1 MRSQCSASRDC
12 SSHFG
17 RGIVPIT
24 EISRHGHISFRVP
37 KSPDR
42 GSRTARTAFTGDI
55 AMKISGI
62 RLLGAMLC
70 IAVSGVAAAQDASP
84 IQISNAVFQEV
95 EVKADDGSVATKLVP
110 AAKVVPGAEVV
121 YEISYR
127 NNGTEPATDLAIDNP
142 LPKEVVF
149 VDASV
154 QPTTVSV

>member
-1 MRSQCSASRDC
+1 
-12 SSHFG
+12 
-17 RGIVPIT
+17 
-24 EISRHGHISFRVP
+24 
-37 KSPDR
+37 
-42 GSRTARTAFTGDI
+42 
-55 AMKISGI
+55 MKISGI

-70 IAVSGVAAAQDASP
+70 IAVSGVAAAQGASP

-154 QPTTVSV
+154 QPTTVSVDGGENFGDLEELAVFGADGEPRPAKSTDITNLRWIVASLPPGGEGKVTFRARVK

>member
-42 GSRTARTAFTGDI
+42 GSRTARPAFTGDI

-84 IQISNAVFQEV
+84 IQISYAVFCLKKK
-95 EVKADDGSVATKLVP
+95 KADDGSVSTKLVP
-110 AAKVVPGAEVV
+110 ASKVVPGGELV
-121 YEISYR
+121 YHIDIVR
-127 NNGTEPATDLAIDNP
+127 HIGAAVDDVAI
-142 LPKEVVF
+142 
-149 VDASV
+149 
-154 QPTTVSV
+154 